1 MLTKHQKSLYLYKFV
16 SIEPEY
22 LAMKKPLYTL
32 LFLLFSFIIKA
43 QQFEFSHLNNTNGL
57 SNNQVEAILK
67 DSRGFMWFGT
77 NMGLN
82 RYDGINFKTYKNIKN
97 DSKSPSYDRFTGIQ
111 EDIKGNLWLQSSAGV
126 YMLYDWKSE
135 SFINNIDS
143 LLSDIGLPPAPAI
156 IEIDKKKDLYISYPG
171 KGIHKYNATT
181 NKITIYKQSKNTND
195 LALSDISDIKIKDSY
210 IWVLHNDGLLER
222 VNMQTNRV
230 DMRNTF
236 FKDNNQN
243 STIQKSLFIDS
254 DNDIWVYPSIADK
267 GVIYLNTK
275 KGQWTLL
282 DTNSKVALSSSF
294 VRCVGQDINGLI
306 WIGTDHGG
314 ISILDKKNQK
324 ITVLKNDIYNHN
336 SISQNS
342 IISFYS
348 EPNGTVW
355 VGTYKSGAS
364 YYHPNLFKFKKS
376 PLFYMFNKNAEIF
389 DCNSLYKDK
398 SNNLWIGTNGT
409 GLIKYDQ
416 STEKVE
422 RFRNNTN
429 DAGSISS
436 DIITSIYEDHRQT
449 LWIGT
454 FMGGLNAFDGK
465 SFKKFQ
471 LNETNPN
478 SLSSKSVYSL
488 TEDNDHNLWIATLG
502 GGIDQLN
509 PARDTFTHHN
519 MSNSKDLLSNYIV
532 SMFVDTQKNIFL
544 STDRGICVLDESKKE
559 VRKYF
564 PDNTFLDSL
573 TSIVINNMI
582 VDSRGLLWIATD
594 KGINVYYPTKQRFEY
609 ITTNEGL
616 PGDEVVSLIEDND
629 GNIWAGTRNGLV
641 CFYCKY
647 ENQKLTYTIA
657 SFDVNDGLPGSVF
670 NTNAIFKDKDGIIYI
685 GSTKG
690 YTSFDPRK
698 IVFNKNVPKPHFTDL
713 LITNQVIKPN
723 TKYSGRVILE
733 QSITDLDEIVLHYGE
748 TNFTIQFSS
757 LNYIHPEKNRYKY
770 MLEGLDNKWTETST
784 GIGSASYSNLNAGTY
799 KLIVY
804 ASNDDNVWSSEP
816 IVLTIVV
823 KPPFWLSWWATIIY
837 ILITITALRFFIKYK
852 LNKQK
857 EEYEQAQKILEA
869 QKIHEVDELKFKF
882 FTNISHEFKT
892 PLTLILT
899 PLEKLMKSSVSDE
912 QKATMSIMHKN
923 AKNLLNMVNEI
934 LDFRKFDQN
943 KMTLNISRGNI
954 IEFTKEI
961 CQSFSA
967 LAGEKSIKLTFT
979 TYLQELQM
987 EFDKEKMHKIISN
1000 LISNAFKY
1008 TEDGQ
1013 IDVSIGISELLQ
1025 TDTPTKQLCLK
1036 VSDTGVG
1043 IEKEYLEKIFERFF
1057 RIEKAEKNNQS
1068 GTGVGLHLASEYVKL
1083 HGGEIQV
1090 ESIEGKGSTFTI
1102 LLPIQNSTYKELS
1115 NQDIIHSGDISIS
1128 EIKEGAELDLKSA
1141 QRAHLPL
1148 LLIVDDNEDFCEFI
1162 TSLFIDD
1169 YRTVIANDGEEGY
1182 SIVLDQLP
1190 DIILCDVM
1198 MPKMDGYEFC
1208 RHVKGDIRTS
1218 HIPIILLTAKSSE
1231 ESKYS
1236 GIEAGADDYI
1246 SKPFNIDMLK
1256 LKIAKI
1262 IERQKKIHSNFKK
1275 KIDIS
1280 LSEIEITSMD
1290 EKFVQKTISIVEEN
1304 IGNPEFLVE
1313 DLCKEMGMSRV
1324 YFYKKILALTDKTP
1338 SEFIRFIR
1346 LKRAADLLEKSQMF
1360 VNEIAFQ
1367 VGFNDP
1373 KYFRKYFKEE
1383 FGVTPNEYKKNVSK

>member
-32 LFLLFSFIIKA
+32 LFLLLSFIIKA

-111 EDIKGNLWLQSSAGV
+111 EDINGNLWLQSSAGI

-171 KGIHKYNATT
+171 KGIHKYDATS

-267 GVIYLNTK
+267 GVVYLNTK
-275 KGQWTLL
+275 KGLWTLL

-416 STEKVE
+416 NTEKIE
-422 RFRNNTN
+422 RFRNNPN

-532 SMFVDTQKNIFL
+532 SMFVDTQNNIFL

-564 PDNTFLDSL
+564 PNNTFLDSL
-573 TSIVINNMI
+573 TSIVINNLI

-647 ENQKLTYTIA
+647 DNQKLTYTIA

-723 TKYSGRVILE
+723 TKYNGRVILE
-733 QSITDLDEIVLHYGE
+733 KSITDLDEIVLHYGE

-804 ASNDDNVWSSEP
+804 ASNDDNVWSSDP

-823 KPPFWLSWWATIIY
+823 KPPF
-837 ILITITALRFFIKYK
+837 
-852 LNKQK
+852 
-857 EEYEQAQKILEA
+857 
-869 QKIHEVDELKFKF
+869 
-882 FTNISHEFKT
+882 
-892 PLTLILT
+892 
-899 PLEKLMKSSVSDE
+899 
-912 QKATMSIMHKN
+912 
-923 AKNLLNMVNEI
+923 
-934 LDFRKFDQN
+934 
-943 KMTLNISRGNI
+943 
-954 IEFTKEI
+954 
-961 CQSFSA
+961 
-967 LAGEKSIKLTFT
+967 
-979 TYLQELQM
+979 
-987 EFDKEKMHKIISN
+987 
-1000 LISNAFKY
+1000 
-1008 TEDGQ
+1008 
-1013 IDVSIGISELLQ
+1013 
-1025 TDTPTKQLCLK
+1025 
-1036 VSDTGVG
+1036 
-1043 IEKEYLEKIFERFF
+1043 
-1057 RIEKAEKNNQS
+1057 
-1068 GTGVGLHLASEYVKL
+1068 
-1083 HGGEIQV
+1083 
-1090 ESIEGKGSTFTI
+1090 
-1102 LLPIQNSTYKELS
+1102 
-1115 NQDIIHSGDISIS
+1115 
-1128 EIKEGAELDLKSA
+1128 
-1141 QRAHLPL
+1141 
-1148 LLIVDDNEDFCEFI
+1148 
-1162 TSLFIDD
+1162 
-1169 YRTVIANDGEEGY
+1169 
-1182 SIVLDQLP
+1182 
-1190 DIILCDVM
+1190 
-1198 MPKMDGYEFC
+1198 
-1208 RHVKGDIRTS
+1208 
-1218 HIPIILLTAKSSE
+1218 
-1231 ESKYS
+1231 
-1236 GIEAGADDYI
+1236 
-1246 SKPFNIDMLK
+1246 
-1256 LKIAKI
+1256 
-1262 IERQKKIHSNFKK
+1262 
-1275 KIDIS
+1275 
-1280 LSEIEITSMD
+1280 
-1290 EKFVQKTISIVEEN
+1290 
-1304 IGNPEFLVE
+1304 
-1313 DLCKEMGMSRV
+1313 
-1324 YFYKKILALTDKTP
+1324 
-1338 SEFIRFIR
+1338 
-1346 LKRAADLLEKSQMF
+1346 
-1360 VNEIAFQ
+1360 
-1367 VGFNDP
+1367 
-1373 KYFRKYFKEE
+1373 
-1383 FGVTPNEYKKNVSK
+1383 